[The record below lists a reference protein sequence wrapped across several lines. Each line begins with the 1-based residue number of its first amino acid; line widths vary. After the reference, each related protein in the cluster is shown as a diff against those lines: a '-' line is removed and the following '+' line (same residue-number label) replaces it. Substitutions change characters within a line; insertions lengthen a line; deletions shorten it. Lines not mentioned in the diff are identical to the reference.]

1 MSWANRARVRCPR
14 CRAAVPG
21 PSRLGPKA
29 LGVDQLSRATPA
41 QLQKSCGVDQ
51 LSQAI
56 PAQLGGPAVST
67 SSSGP
72 LVLWSE
78 GPRGRPAVQGDSGPG
93 PKAGGVNQL
102 SLAPRVLFRGLG
114 VNQLSRMS
122 WAFFRGPK
130 ESTSCPWRLGPESKG
145 PWCQPSVPG
154 DSHSSPWI
162 RGVEQ
167 LSRVTGAR
175 FQCPQVRPGVPGN
188 SGRVRGPAVAISC
201 LAQLGSGAEVPLCRP
216 AVPHDLGLFSRAQG
230 VNQLSL
236 VTHTPVRGPAVSN
249 NCPGRLGPWSE
260 GPRVRPALPGAS
272 HSGRIA
278 RGFDQVSRGKRARV

>member
-102 SLAPRVLFRGLG
+102 SLAPRVRFRGLG

-130 ESTSCPWRLGPESKG
+130 ESTSCPWQLGPESKG

-162 RGVEQ
+162 RGVQQ

-216 AVPHDLGLFSRAQG
+216 AVPHDLGLFSRAQV

-236 VTHTPVRGPAVSN
+236 ATHTQVPGPAGLTS
-249 NCPGRLGPWSE
+249 PPRRITHWSDS
-260 GPRVRPALPGAS
+260 PRVRPGLPGET
-272 HSGRIA
+272 GPCL
-278 RGFDQVSRGKRARV
+278 RA

>member
-67 SSSGP
+67 SSPGP
-72 LVLWSE
+72 LVLGSE

-167 LSRVTGAR
+167 LSRVTWPAGSTR
-175 FQCPQVRPGVPGN
+175 CPGQLGPGPR
-188 SGRVRGPAVAISC
+188 SRSCYQLSRATRGRGRGPVVSTSC
-201 LAQLGSGAEVPLCRP
+201 P
-216 AVPHDLGLFSRAQG
+216 A
-230 VNQLSL
+230 
-236 VTHTPVRGPAVSN
+236 
-249 NCPGRLGPWSE
+249 
-260 GPRVRPALPGAS
+260 
-272 HSGRIA
+272 
-278 RGFDQVSRGKRARV
+278 

>member
-122 WAFFRGPK
+122 WAFFRGPTG
-130 ESTSCPWRLGPESKG
+130 STSCPWRLGLSPKALVSTICPG
-145 PWCQPSVPG
+145 PHALG
-154 DSHSSPWI
+154 TDSTWS
-162 RGVEQ
+162 
-167 LSRVTGAR
+167 
-175 FQCPQVRPGVPGN
+175 
-188 SGRVRGPAVAISC
+188 
-201 LAQLGSGAEVPLCRP
+201 RP
-216 AVPHDLGLFSRAQG
+216 AVQGDSR
-230 VNQLSL
+230 
-236 VTHTPVRGPAVSN
+236 P
-249 NCPGRLGPWSE
+249 CPMSRSTDQ
-260 GPRVRPALPGAS
+260 
-272 HSGRIA
+272 HSGA
-278 RGFDQVSRGKRARV
+278 TRARV

>member
-1 MSWANRARVRCPR
+1 MSNRCPGR
-14 CRAAVPG
+14 IGPG
-21 PSRLGPKA
+21 SGA
-29 LGVDQLSRATPA
+29 LGVEQQSPDLHGWVRKPSGSTSCPGRLRPSSK
-41 QLQKSCGVDQ
+41 KSCGVDQ

-154 DSHSSPWI
+154 DSQSSPLA
-162 RGVEQ
+162 RRVEQ
-167 LSRVTGAR
+167 LFRATGTL
-175 FQCPQVRPGVPGN
+175 
-188 SGRVRGPAVAISC
+188 VRGPE
-201 LAQLGSGAEVPLCRP
+201 GSTG
-216 AVPHDLGLFSRAQG
+216 
-230 VNQLSL
+230 
-236 VTHTPVRGPAVSN
+236 
-249 NCPGRLGPWSE
+249 CPGSLGPVPE
-260 GPRVRPALPGAS
+260 GPRC
-272 HSGRIA
+272 
-278 RGFDQVSRGKRARV
+278 